1 MVRRKKYSKE
11 FKINAVRMV
20 SEEGRVAAEVARDL
34 DISSNMLYSWK
45 QKYLEEKEDSFQ
57 GNGNQSSKDEQIR
70 KLEKENKRL
79 KEERDILK
87 KATQFFAREP

>member
-1 MVRRKKYSKE
+1 MERRKKYSRE

-34 DISSNMLYSWK
+34 DISSNMLYTWK

-57 GNGNQSSKDEQIR
+57 RNGNQSSKDEQIR

-87 KATQFFAREP
+87 KATQFFAAEP

>member
-1 MVRRKKYSKE
+1 
-11 FKINAVRMV
+11 MV

-34 DISSNMLYSWK
+34 DISSNLLYLWK
-45 QKYLEEKEDSFQ
+45 QKYLEDKQDSFQ
-57 GNGNQSSKDEQIR
+57 SNGNLKFKDEQIR

>member
-1 MVRRKKYSKE
+1 MERRKKYSRE

-34 DISSNMLYSWK
+34 DISSNMLYTWK
-45 QKYLEEKEDSFQ
+45 QKYLEEKEGSFQ
-57 GNGNQSSKDEQIR
+57 RNGNQSSKDEQIR

-87 KATQFFAREP
+87 KATQFFAAEP

>member
-1 MVRRKKYSKE
+1 MERRKKYSRE

-34 DISSNMLYSWK
+34 DISSNMLYTWK

-87 KATQFFAREP
+87 KATQFFAAEP